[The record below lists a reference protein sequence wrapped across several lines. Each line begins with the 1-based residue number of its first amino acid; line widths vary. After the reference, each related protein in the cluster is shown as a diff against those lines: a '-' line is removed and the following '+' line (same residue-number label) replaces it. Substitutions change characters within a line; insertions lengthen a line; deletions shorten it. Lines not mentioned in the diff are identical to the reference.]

1 MPASFLLI
9 SDSLQTQLVKMKGN
23 FRILFTIHFVVFD
36 AKQLKL
42 FEVFHFS
49 MSLLCSLSCCSLINL
64 SSHFLSFSFSQFFIL
79 PSASPFFFFS
89 CHLFAFILLLHR
101 FTSAAGHQFSIS
113 FIFFIFLLASFST
126 LFLFFCLFSIFSHET
141 APPPHR
147 DGHPLA
153 TLFDLYRGPLH
164 NVRIERNDMRR
175 RSFVPKQM
183 ARISFKCL
191 FSFDFFISI
200 LDYFFEI
207 IGAFS
212 FEMLLDK

>member
-89 CHLFAFILLLHR
+89 CQLFAFILLLHR

-141 APPPHR
+141 APPR
-147 DGHPLA
+147 IATA
-153 TLFDLYRGPLH
+153 TLWL
-164 NVRIERNDMRR
+164 
-175 RSFVPKQM
+175 
-183 ARISFKCL
+183 L
-191 FSFDFFISI
+191 FSIYIAVLSIMFELKEMIWEDGPSYPNKWHESASNVCFRLISS
-200 LDYFFEI
+200 FP
-207 IGAFS
+207 FS
-212 FEMLLDK
+212 TTFSR